1 MLSDYD
7 LVVIFVLY
15 SVLLVID
22 AVNVKIFSVSKFM
35 VGGHFCGCNLGRIL
49 RVFGSFAD

>member
-1 MLSDYD
+1 MCDYD

-22 AVNVKIFSVSKFM
+22 AENVKIFLVSKFM
-35 VGGHFCGCNLGRIL
+35 VGGHFCGCK
-49 RVFGSFAD
+49 FGENFEGFWLFC